1 MVSKKIKVNI
11 LVPIFNEAKFILP
24 FLNSLQSQ
32 SIFTHASYLCVISL
46 IDGNSN
52 DGTLPI
58 IKEWKTNVS
67 ETIVNIINNER
78 RFVPYGLNLALK
90 NSEDDNIIVRMDV
103 HAAYPEDYLH
113 YLCSALIQDT
123 TVGNVGVT
131 VDTIPNGKN
140 TVARAIAAVCGHRF
154 GVGSSFRAV
163 DIDEIKYV
171 DTVPFGC
178 WRREVFDEIGYF
190 DEDML
195 RNQDDEFNWRM
206 RKKGFRIALLP
217 GMSVQYYARETLLAH
232 VTMFYQYGLFKPLTI
247 SKSSSMQSFR
257 PLFPLMLVILVI
269 TLLALMT
276 INIIFSLGFLI
287 LFILYFMMSLIIGK
301 ESKVDFK
308 SDSKVFRTLILIVVL
323 GSTHFSYGVGFVKG
337 VLNIFSSK
345 KSKILRHSR

>member
-1 MVSKKIKVNI
+1 MVSNQLKVNI

-32 SIFTHASYLCVISL
+32 SIFRDASYSCVISL

-58 IKEWKTNVS
+58 IKEWKSNADEAT
-67 ETIVNIINNER
+67 VNIINNER
-78 RFVPYGLNLALK
+78 QFVSYGLNLALK

-103 HAAYPEDYLH
+103 HAAYPEEYLH
-113 YLCSALIQDT
+113 YLCSALLQDT

-131 VDTIPNGKN
+131 VDTIPNGKSK
-140 TVARAIAAVCGHRF
+140 VARAIAAVCGHRF

-163 DIDEIKYV
+163 DVDEIKYV

-190 DEDML
+190 DEEML

-206 RKKGFRIALLP
+206 GKKGFRIALLP
-217 GMSVQYYARETLLAH
+217 GMSVKYYARKTLFTH
-232 VTMFYQYGLFKPLTI
+232 STMFYQYGLFKPLTI
-247 SKSSSMQSFR
+247 VKSSSMRSLR
-257 PLFPLMLVILVI
+257 SLFPLMLVILVM
-269 TLLALMT
+269 TLVVLST

-287 LFILYFMMSLIIGK
+287 LFTLYLMMSLIIRK
-301 ESKVDFK
+301 ESKVDLK
-308 SDSKVFRTLILIVVL
+308 SDPKFIITLVLIVVL
-323 GSTHFSYGVGFVKG
+323 SSTHFSYGVGFVKG
-337 VLNIFSSK
+337 VLNMFRSK
-345 KSKILRHSR
+345 KIRILRHSR